1 MTVRWHV
8 DDLMISHTS
17 SEAISQFLR
26 ALKDIYGDNLAETTG
41 SVHDYLGMIFDFAER
56 DKVKINMT
64 QYLSK
69 VIADFPEEIIGKAAT
84 PAGDHLFKV
93 RDEGRKLND
102 EQADAFHHT
111 VYQLLFAANRARR
124 DIQTAVSLLTTRVQA
139 PDEDDWGK
147 LKRVLKYLNGTRY
160 LKLTLNAD
168 QLKFAVHWYV
178 DGSHQIHEDCRGQ
191 TGSLVTFGQGAVASS
206 SNKMKC
212 NTKSSTETEIISFA
226 DKLADIVW
234 MRYFLECQGYTIDE
248 YIVFQDNMSAMSL
261 EKNGRVSSSK
271 RTKHIK
277 AKYFL
282 IKDYYDAE
290 EIDIKFCPTDEM
302 WADILTKPLQGQ
314 KFRDMRAFL
323 QNCPRDYNDDA
334 EQKLSMKPQ
343 DVASSQECVDEHAKL
358 KTQLKTKQSSQP
370 RATSPTCVSRVTWGP
385 TQVSWIPDESHK
397 RSHND
402 NRPKGSHV
410 RGIPQGSH
418 VRGIPRP
425 RDPTSLHRIIG
436 EETDDRLEFK
446 K

>member
-1 MTVRWHV
+1 
-8 DDLMISHTS
+8 
-17 SEAISQFLR
+17 
-26 ALKDIYGDNLAETTG
+26 
-41 SVHDYLGMIFDFAER
+41 
-56 DKVKINMT
+56 
-64 QYLSK
+64 
-69 VIADFPEEIIGKAAT
+69 
-84 PAGDHLFKV
+84 
-93 RDEGRKLND
+93 
-102 EQADAFHHT
+102 
-111 VYQLLFAANRARR
+111 
-124 DIQTAVSLLTTRVQA
+124 
-139 PDEDDWGK
+139 

-234 MRYFLECQGYTIDE
+234 MRYFLECQGYPIDK

-282 IKDYYDAE
+282 IKDYYDAK
-290 EIDIKFCPTDEM
+290 EIDIKFCPSNEM

-323 QNCPRDYNDDA
+323 QNCPRDYDDDA
-334 EQKLSMKPQ
+334 EHKLTMKPQ
-343 DVASSQECVDEHAKL
+343 DVASSWECVDEHAEP
-358 KTQLKTKQSSQP
+358 QAP
-370 RATSPTCVSRVTWGP
+370 HTCL
-385 TQVSWIPDESHK
+385 ESHGDQHKSHGSQMNPK
-397 RSHND
+397 RNPTRDPTMTIGPRDLTS
-402 NRPKGSHV
+402 GESHV
-410 RGIPQGSH
+410 QGIPQAY
-418 VRGIPRP
+418 
-425 RDPTSLHRIIG
+425 RIIG
-436 EETDDRLEFK
+436 EETPDRLEFRSSHNFNIISEPNVLIWLR
-446 K
+446 